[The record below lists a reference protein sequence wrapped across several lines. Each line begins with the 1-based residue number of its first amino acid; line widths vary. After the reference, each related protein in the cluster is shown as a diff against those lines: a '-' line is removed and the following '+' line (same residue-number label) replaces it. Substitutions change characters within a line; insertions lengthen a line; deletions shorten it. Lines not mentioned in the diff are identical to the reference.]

1 MDAPEEYRDREQ
13 TFFKHQVLSHY
24 LRAWTQKLASVSRG
38 GRTVRLWYVDCF
50 AGPWQSQTD
59 EQADTSVAI
68 GLGALEEALE
78 RWKGSAGEVQA
89 GAIFVEASGGS
100 ARRLR
105 DFVRARPNRGV
116 SPHVLE
122 GEFAD
127 KVPEIQKIVGTD
139 PAFVF
144 VDPTGWKGAGM
155 GHIAPLVAGRYRD
168 VIVNVMFHHINRW
181 KYDQREFLRGQMREF
196 FGLIESDLP
205 ADLDERGLR
214 ALYRRQLADRTNVP
228 HVADLAI
235 PHPIKDQTFF
245 RLVVGGHHPEVLR
258 LFRDIEEKVVG
269 REAGAVRARAKARAS
284 EERTGQLQFDIVP
297 SMDVR
302 YRKMRD
308 ADVRHAVDVLQR
320 RLEADGPASFGNIW
334 PVLLGDYHIT
344 RKHLADA
351 VAELRRTGKLLVT
364 GMVPG
369 DRTIK
374 DYHLVH
380 LNRAST
386 NP

>member
-1 MDAPEEYRDREQ
+1 M
-13 TFFKHQVLSHY
+13 
-24 LRAWTQKLASVSRG
+24 
-38 GRTVRLWYVDCF
+38 
-50 AGPWQSQTD
+50 
-59 EQADTSVAI
+59 
-68 GLGALEEALE
+68 
-78 RWKGSAGEVQA
+78 
-89 GAIFVEASGGS
+89 EASGGS

-155 GHIAPLVAGRYRD
+155 GHIAPLVSGRYRD

-181 KYDQREFLRGQMREF
+181 KYDPREFLRGQMREF

-205 ADLDERGLR
+205 ADLDERGLM
-214 ALYRRQLADRTNVP
+214 ALYRRQLSDRTNLP

-269 REAGAVRARAKARAS
+269 RAAGAVRARAKARAS

-302 YRKMRD
+302 YRNMRD
-308 ADVRHAVDVLQR
+308 ADVRDAVDVLQR
-320 RLEADGPASFGNIW
+320 RLEANGPASFGDIW
-334 PVLLGDYHIT
+334 PALLGDHHIT

-351 VAELRRTGKLLVT
+351 VAELRRTGKLSVT

-374 DYHLVH
+374 DHHIVDI
-380 LNRAST
+380 NRAPT
-386 NP
+386 KQMI